1 MLVVNDPHK
10 SASAR
15 NLTVIIAASLS
26 LSLSAGCSGPTTFD
40 IGEIVTRLTGAVGP
54 IQTQP
59 QTLPPALVQQGD
71 TILIDNSV
79 TIIDDPA
86 QDIVV
91 AELPNRTVL
100 GFENDTGWDIYI
112 RYFADGDLQGV
123 YVYDGEALLLEYPC
137 LSLIELL
144 SEDDVDPATDL
155 LVDSFDLT
163 GADFS
168 NPGDFVC
175 GDAFILNFDP
185 SSVNARTEV
194 VDLLP

>member
-1 MLVVNDPHK
+1 MRSL
-10 SASAR
+10 R
-15 NLTVIIAASLS
+15 LLIAACLS
-26 LSLSAGCSGPTTFD
+26 LSLVAGCPDQVVVD
-40 IGEIVTRLTGAVGP
+40 IGDVAARLTDAVGVV
-54 IQTQP
+54 QTQP

-79 TIIDDPA
+79 TIIDNPA

-91 AELPNRTVL
+91 VELPDRTVL

-112 RYFADGDLQGV
+112 QYFADGDLQGV

-137 LSLIELL
+137 LSVIELS
-144 SEDDVDPATDL
+144 SEDDVDPDTGL

-163 GADFS
+163 GADFF
-168 NPGDFVC
+168 NPDDFGC

-185 SSVNARTEV
+185 SSVSARTEV